1 MKALVCL
8 AAVCLI
14 VWCAADIAIKLEQ
27 AQMLARQEKLLTS
40 IAHSVCSH
48 SLAC

>member
-1 MKALVCL
+1 MKVLVCL

-27 AQMLARQEKLLTS
+27 GKRLAGIEKALYGGDGYRGYR
-40 IAHSVCSH
+40 
-48 SLAC
+48 